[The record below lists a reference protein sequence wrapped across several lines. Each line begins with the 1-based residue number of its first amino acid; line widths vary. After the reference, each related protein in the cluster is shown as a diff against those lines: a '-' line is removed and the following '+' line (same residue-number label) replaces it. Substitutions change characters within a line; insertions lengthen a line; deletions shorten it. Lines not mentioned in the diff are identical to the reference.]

1 MPQFSLSLLLVSSL
15 LLSIT
20 GFSQELP
27 RGTALPVM
35 LSTTINS
42 AKAKPGQPITAKL
55 MQDVVLPSGERI
67 RRGAKLEG
75 RVVETTAGAGSSLAR
90 LVLRF
95 DRLVDDG
102 KQYAIVASLR
112 SLASMADVFE
122 AQLPVGSFDEFG
134 TSISDW
140 TTVQV
145 GGAAVYLG
153 DETVRDGMQIV
164 GQAPGFGITRAKLI
178 AAPKRGCPANP
189 EENQEE
195 QSLWVFSPWACGTY
209 GFEDLTI
216 SHHGNTA
223 PVGAI
228 EFSSPKVVHVR
239 GGSGLLL
246 SILPIPSA
254 SGSQSGQ

>member
-1 MPQFSLSLLLVSSL
+1 MPQFPLWLLLVLSL
-15 LLSIT
+15 VLSTT
-20 GFSQELP
+20 GFCQELP

-35 LSTTINS
+35 LGRTLNS
-42 AKAKPGQPITAKL
+42 AKSKPGEPITTKL

-75 RVVETTAGAGSSLAR
+75 RVVEATVAAGSSPAR
-90 LVLRF
+90 LVVRF
-95 DRLVDDG
+95 DRLVDDSR
-102 KQYAIVASLR
+102 QYAITASLR
-112 SLASMADVFE
+112 SLASMSDVFD
-122 AQLPVGSFDEFG
+122 AQLPVGTFDEFG

-153 DETVRDGMQIV
+153 DQTVRDGMQIV
-164 GQAPGFGITRAKLI
+164 GHAPGFGITRAKLV
-178 AAPKRGCPANP
+178 AAPKRGCPENP

-216 SHHGNTA
+216 SHHGNSA
-223 PVGAI
+223 PLGAI
-228 EFSSPKVVHVR
+228 ELSSPKVVYVR

-246 SILPIPSA
+246 RILPTPSA
-254 SGSQSGQ
+254 SGPQSGQ